1 MTQIEQSPAQVGTTT
16 AILARALAHADAGRV
31 RIIEVP
37 EWGEPAVLD
46 TSGAVITEARPLR
59 LHYSM
64 VSLEDLAE
72 VSDRVG
78 SNWQRQAAFIVAM
91 KSKDDQGNRLFR
103 MIDHVDLFEKAAPDV
118 INRIAIAMLGRT
130 SAEDAEKN

>member
-1 MTQIEQSPAQVGTTT
+1 MSV
-16 AILARALAHADAGRV
+16 LDRALAHADAGRV

-37 EWGEPAVLD
+37 EWGEAAVLD
-46 TSGAVITEARPLR
+46 ASGAVIAAAKPLR

-72 VSDRVG
+72 VNDRVG

-91 KSKDDQGNRLFR
+91 KAKDEQGNRLFR
-103 MIDHVDLFEKAAPDV
+103 MIDHVELFEKAAPDV
-118 INRIAIAMLGRT
+118 INRIAIAMLGRM
-130 SAEDAEKN
+130 SAEEAEKN